1 MKAVTAQGVR
11 HLSVFGVYK
20 AKDLAEPFSTT
31 VLAAF
36 QTEFLLRKRNVAN
49 WRRRYLSSPVQRTVG
64 ARMKAVTAQR
74 VRHLSVFGVYK
85 TKDLAEPFPTIVL
98 AAFQTE
104 FLLRKRYEAT
114 TV

>member
-1 MKAVTAQGVR
+1 
-11 HLSVFGVYK
+11 
-20 AKDLAEPFSTT
+20 
-31 VLAAF
+31 
-36 QTEFLLRKRNVAN
+36 
-49 WRRRYLSSPVQRTVG
+49 
-64 ARMKAVTAQR
+64 MKAVTAQR